1 MNKVREQYLV
11 SEFKDFTG
19 EERGFVI
26 CAVSKVDVYDTL
38 FEGSPITVKSVQFG
52 IAVQNHGDVF
62 SLEKGKAMALNC
74 AETRPF
80 DIVTSG
86 KTYSLNYDTIQALL
100 KSFERYFQQDPS
112 MFIPSYKIH
121 KEKYNKDPKTY
132 LERRAFQ
139 LQKEQKIEN
148 LQKELKEVKAS
159 KYIPSQ
165 ETKLLKA

>member
-26 CAVSKVDVYDTL
+26 CAVSKVDVHNTFFGD
-38 FEGSPITVKSVQFG
+38 SSITIKNVSFG

-86 KTYSLNYDTIQALL
+86 RTYSLNYDTIQAFL

-112 MFIPSYKIH
+112 MFIPSYKVH
-121 KEKYNKDPKTY
+121 REKYNKDPKTY

>member
-38 FEGSPITVKSVQFG
+38 FGGSP
-52 IAVQNHGDVF
+52 IAVQNHGDTF
-62 SLEKGKAMALNC
+62 SLEKGKAMALNY
-74 AETRPF
+74 ANTRPF
-80 DIVTSG
+80 DVVTSG
-86 KTYSLNYDTIQALL
+86 QTYSLNYDTIQALL

-121 KEKYNKDPKTY
+121 KEKYNKDPKAY

-139 LQKEQKIEN
+139 LQKEQKIED